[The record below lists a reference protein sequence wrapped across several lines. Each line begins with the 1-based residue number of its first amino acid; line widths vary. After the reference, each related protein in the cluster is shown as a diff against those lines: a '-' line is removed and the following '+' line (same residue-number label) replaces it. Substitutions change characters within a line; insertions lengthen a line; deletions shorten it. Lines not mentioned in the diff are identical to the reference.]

1 MEGMEAKER
10 LPKETKGTAKEKDQT
25 WDEVQSVLNKEEVEE
40 VDLLQPYLHLLS
52 PSSIELLRRVG
63 KFFYRSPEPVSRN
76 FNACLLVVLKLHH
89 LLLKN
94 PEPIPEDCTDDKW
107 KYFKNCLGALDD
119 THIDV
124 TVQANLKGRYRSRLG
139 DIDTNVLG
147 VCAPDMEFIYIL
159 PGWEGSAHDGRV
171 HRDAISRPNGLRVP
185 EDQYYLVDAGDTNA
199 RGFLAPYQ
207 DMDRVDSSTTLRGR
221 GRNKRNW
228 TSDEDDELIKALYEL
243 SLDPRWKADGSF
255 KGGYL
260 AILEKHLA
268 EKCPGRG
275 ITGVPHIESRVRHFR
290 KKFGALEVMISK
302 SGFTWDGNRKMIQCE
317 KAQYEERCKNHN
329 EAKGLYGVSFPYFE
343 QLAAIYGKDI
353 ATGENAE
360 GFGEAVGNFEKE
372 IAMEEEEN
380 EEEDMISTGTA
391 RRSIDTCSIDT
402 TSSKRQKKEPR
413 PKRAAGPSDPFA
425 AMLQDVNNQLNSVTQ
440 HVGTMATTF
449 SAAMARETTQEDPQQ
464 KSREKAI
471 SELSRLAF
479 TRSEI
484 VDAATIFAK
493 TPEHMNMMLVLP

>member
-1 MEGMEAKER
+1 
-10 LPKETKGTAKEKDQT
+10 
-25 WDEVQSVLNKEEVEE
+25 
-40 VDLLQPYLHLLS
+40 
-52 PSSIELLRRVG
+52 
-63 KFFYRSPEPVSRN
+63 
-76 FNACLLVVLKLHH
+76 
-89 LLLKN
+89 
-94 PEPIPEDCTDDKW
+94 
-107 KYFKNCLGALDD
+107 
-119 THIDV
+119 
-124 TVQANLKGRYRSRLG
+124 
-139 DIDTNVLG
+139 
-147 VCAPDMEFIYIL
+147 
-159 PGWEGSAHDGRV
+159 
-171 HRDAISRPNGLRVP
+171 
-185 EDQYYLVDAGDTNA
+185 
-199 RGFLAPYQ
+199 
-207 DMDRVDSSTTLRGR
+207 MDRVDSSTTLRGR

-243 SLDPRWKADGSF
+243 SLDLRWKADGTF

-302 SGFTWDGNRKMIQCE
+302 SGFTWDGNRKTIQCE
-317 KAQYEERCKNHN
+317 KAQYEEHCKNHN

-353 ATGENAE
+353 HSRENAE
-360 GFGEAVGNFEKE
+360 GFGEAVRNLEKE

-402 TSSKRQKKEPR
+402 TSSKRQKKEAR
-413 PKRAAGPSDPFA
+413 PKRATGPSDPFA

-449 SAAMARETTQEDPQQ
+449 SAAMTRETTQEVPQQ

-479 TRSEI
+479 TGSEI

-493 TPEHMNMMLVLP
+493 TPEHMNMMLVLPEILRRDFVLKMLSDERKKQG

>member
-1 MEGMEAKER
+1 MWSDPSTDPAQAGATCTGLPFNNWGTFATTPWRFEQKSSVQLAGRYSKVCCGNIQGR
-10 LPKETKGTAKEKDQT
+10 LP
-25 WDEVQSVLNKEEVEE
+25 S
-40 VDLLQPYLHLLS
+40 
-52 PSSIELLRRVG
+52 
-63 KFFYRSPEPVSRN
+63 
-76 FNACLLVVLKLHH
+76 VVLYC
-89 LLLKN
+89 N
-94 PEPIPEDCTDDKW
+94 
-107 KYFKNCLGALDD
+107 
-119 THIDV
+119 
-124 TVQANLKGRYRSRLG
+124 
-139 DIDTNVLG
+139 
-147 VCAPDMEFIYIL
+147 
-159 PGWEGSAHDGRV
+159 
-171 HRDAISRPNGLRVP
+171 
-185 EDQYYLVDAGDTNA
+185 
-199 RGFLAPYQ
+199 
-207 DMDRVDSSTTLRGR
+207 MDRVDSSTTLRGR

-243 SLDPRWKADGSF
+243 SLDPRWKSDGSF

-317 KAQYEERCKNHN
+317 KAQYEEHCKNHN

-353 ATGENAE
+353 ATGKMSRLWR
-360 GFGEAVGNFEKE
+360 GNGNLEKE

-413 PKRAAGPSDPFA
+413 PKRAGPSDP
-425 AMLQDVNNQLNSVTQ
+425 LQPCFKMS
-440 HVGTMATTF
+440 TT
-449 SAAMARETTQEDPQQ
+449 S
-464 KSREKAI
+464 
-471 SELSRLAF
+471 
-479 TRSEI
+479 
-484 VDAATIFAK
+484 
-493 TPEHMNMMLVLP
+493 

>member
-1 MEGMEAKER
+1 
-10 LPKETKGTAKEKDQT
+10 
-25 WDEVQSVLNKEEVEE
+25 
-40 VDLLQPYLHLLS
+40 
-52 PSSIELLRRVG
+52 
-63 KFFYRSPEPVSRN
+63 
-76 FNACLLVVLKLHH
+76 
-89 LLLKN
+89 
-94 PEPIPEDCTDDKW
+94 
-107 KYFKNCLGALDD
+107 
-119 THIDV
+119 
-124 TVQANLKGRYRSRLG
+124 
-139 DIDTNVLG
+139 
-147 VCAPDMEFIYIL
+147 
-159 PGWEGSAHDGRV
+159 
-171 HRDAISRPNGLRVP
+171 
-185 EDQYYLVDAGDTNA
+185 
-199 RGFLAPYQ
+199 
-207 DMDRVDSSTTLRGR
+207 MDRVDSSTTLRGR

-243 SLDPRWKADGSF
+243 SLDPRWKSDGSF

-268 EKCPGRG
+268 EKCPGHG

-317 KAQYEERCKNHN
+317 KAQYEEHCKNHN

-360 GFGEAVGNFEKE
+360 GFGEAVGNLEKE

-402 TSSKRQKKEPR
+402 TRSKRQKKEPR
-413 PKRAAGPSDPFA
+413 PKRR
-425 AMLQDVNNQLNSVTQ
+425 VTQ

-479 TRSEI
+479 TGSEI

-493 TPEHMNMMLVLP
+493 TPEHMNMMLVLPEILRRDLDPQNALDERKKQG

>member
-1 MEGMEAKER
+1 MKM
-10 LPKETKGTAKEKDQT
+10 
-25 WDEVQSVLNKEEVEE
+25 
-40 VDLLQPYLHLLS
+40 
-52 PSSIELLRRVG
+52 
-63 KFFYRSPEPVSRN
+63 
-76 FNACLLVVLKLHH
+76 
-89 LLLKN
+89 
-94 PEPIPEDCTDDKW
+94 
-107 KYFKNCLGALDD
+107 
-119 THIDV
+119 
-124 TVQANLKGRYRSRLG
+124 
-139 DIDTNVLG
+139 
-147 VCAPDMEFIYIL
+147 
-159 PGWEGSAHDGRV
+159 DG
-171 HRDAISRPNGLRVP
+171 
-185 EDQYYLVDAGDTNA
+185 
-199 RGFLAPYQ
+199 
-207 DMDRVDSSTTLRGR
+207 MDRVDSSTTLRGR

-243 SLDPRWKADGSF
+243 SLDLRWKADGAF

-290 KKFGALEVMISK
+290 KKFGGLEVMISK

-317 KAQYEERCKNHN
+317 KAQYEEHCKNHN
-329 EAKGLYGVSFPYFE
+329 EAKRLYGVSFPYFE

-360 GFGEAVGNFEKE
+360 GFGEAVGNLEKE

-413 PKRAAGPSDPFA
+413 PKRATGPSDPFA

-471 SELSRLAF
+471 SALSRLAF
-479 TRSEI
+479 TGSEI
-484 VDAATIFAK
+484 VDAATIFSK
-493 TPEHMNMMLVLP
+493 TPEHMNMMLVLREILRRDFVLKMLSDERKKQG

>member
-1 MEGMEAKER
+1 
-10 LPKETKGTAKEKDQT
+10 
-25 WDEVQSVLNKEEVEE
+25 
-40 VDLLQPYLHLLS
+40 
-52 PSSIELLRRVG
+52 
-63 KFFYRSPEPVSRN
+63 
-76 FNACLLVVLKLHH
+76 
-89 LLLKN
+89 
-94 PEPIPEDCTDDKW
+94 
-107 KYFKNCLGALDD
+107 
-119 THIDV
+119 
-124 TVQANLKGRYRSRLG
+124 
-139 DIDTNVLG
+139 
-147 VCAPDMEFIYIL
+147 
-159 PGWEGSAHDGRV
+159 
-171 HRDAISRPNGLRVP
+171 
-185 EDQYYLVDAGDTNA
+185 
-199 RGFLAPYQ
+199 
-207 DMDRVDSSTTLRGR
+207 MDRVDSSTTLRGR

-243 SLDPRWKADGSF
+243 SLDPRWKSDGSF

-317 KAQYEERCKNHN
+317 KAQYEEHCKNHN

-360 GFGEAVGNFEKE
+360 GFGEAVGNLEKE

-413 PKRAAGPSDPFA
+413 PKRATGTSDPFA
-425 AMLQDVNNQLNSVTQ
+425 AMLQDVNNQLNSQ
-440 HVGTMATTF
+440 
-449 SAAMARETTQEDPQQ
+449 
-464 KSREKAI
+464 
-471 SELSRLAF
+471 
-479 TRSEI
+479 
-484 VDAATIFAK
+484 
-493 TPEHMNMMLVLP
+493 

>member
-1 MEGMEAKER
+1 
-10 LPKETKGTAKEKDQT
+10 
-25 WDEVQSVLNKEEVEE
+25 
-40 VDLLQPYLHLLS
+40 
-52 PSSIELLRRVG
+52 
-63 KFFYRSPEPVSRN
+63 
-76 FNACLLVVLKLHH
+76 
-89 LLLKN
+89 
-94 PEPIPEDCTDDKW
+94 
-107 KYFKNCLGALDD
+107 
-119 THIDV
+119 
-124 TVQANLKGRYRSRLG
+124 
-139 DIDTNVLG
+139 
-147 VCAPDMEFIYIL
+147 
-159 PGWEGSAHDGRV
+159 
-171 HRDAISRPNGLRVP
+171 
-185 EDQYYLVDAGDTNA
+185 
-199 RGFLAPYQ
+199 
-207 DMDRVDSSTTLRGR
+207 MDRVDSSTTLRGR

-243 SLDPRWKADGSF
+243 SLDPRWKSDGSF

-317 KAQYEERCKNHN
+317 KAQYEEHCKNHN

-360 GFGEAVGNFEKE
+360 GFGEAVGNLEKE

-413 PKRAAGPSDPFA
+413 PKRATGPSDPFA

-479 TRSEI
+479 TGSEI

-493 TPEHMNMMLVLP
+493 TPEHMNMMLVLPEILRRDFVLKMLSNERKKQG